1 MTTIQ
6 LSEKVSGF
14 SERDLHSRAIL
25 NTDTDGLL
33 RYKMQRQR
41 ALRDNKS
48 GEDIIIVK
56 EELSS
61 LKNELRDIKEML
73 LKITKEGK

>member
-1 MTTIQ
+1 MATIQ
-6 LSEKVSGF
+6 LAEKVSGF
-14 SERDLHSRAIL
+14 SERDLYSRAVL

-33 RYKMQRQR
+33 RYRLQKQK
-41 ALRDNKS
+41 ALRDNQS
-48 GEDIIIVK
+48 IHDIIIVK